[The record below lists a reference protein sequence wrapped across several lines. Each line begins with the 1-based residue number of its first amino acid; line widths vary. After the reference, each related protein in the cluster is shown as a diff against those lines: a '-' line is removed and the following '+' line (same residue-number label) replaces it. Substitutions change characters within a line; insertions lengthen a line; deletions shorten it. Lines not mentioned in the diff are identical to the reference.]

1 MTVGVR
7 GEDILLYDSSF
18 NGSLSLSLEL
28 QLTQLYGETVE
39 AHGLMISAPS
49 FQQQHGENNCGL
61 FAVAAAYHHCL
72 KDNLGKISFTEEK
85 MRSH

>member
-28 QLTQLYGETVE
+28 QLTQLYGETWADDLSTIFSAATGE
-39 AHGLMISAPS
+39 KQMWPLHCCCSISPLPQGQPA
-49 FQQQHGENNCGL
+49 EDL
-61 FAVAAAYHHCL
+61 V
-72 KDNLGKISFTEEK
+72 
-85 MRSH
+85 